1 MRIATS
7 TIYSQQATSID
18 NLETQYQNQGQDL
31 STGKSLNAP
40 SDDPTQ
46 IGLDL
51 NIRTTLKVENQQ
63 TINAQAGTA
72 QLTSADSALA
82 NLTSVLQSARELAT
96 RGASDL
102 LSPSERKDIGGQVD
116 QYLQQAVA
124 IANTQYAGTYVF
136 GGSVQSSTAPVTT
149 AGSPI
154 SSVGFTGN
162 EQSQAPLLFNG
173 QSFSLSPTL
182 QQAFNYDAT
191 NGSPSVFQT
200 LITLRNSLDNGTVTD
215 QSAQAVNQAGQV
227 IFGAGSPAALQTK
240 LGTAGISPFAVVPT
254 PDAGVPPGYSIS
266 INNTDAAGNAHV
278 QAYRFFPAT
287 AVDDSPSLSPN
298 SATPASIVGAINANT
313 ATTGLSATFDTT
325 TQRMSLSSTGG
336 GAFTVTDEPPAGG
349 TTTATSNFTTAFG
362 LTGSA
367 TLPQTISTQLGDI
380 DNALDVTLNARS
392 LVGSRVNALAQI
404 STQVSTDVL
413 DNTSVQSGIED
424 TDIATTT
431 TAFSATQA
439 ALTASYSTTTRLE
452 AKDLFDYL

>member
-7 TIYSQQATSID
+7 TIYSQQAGSID

-40 SDDPTQ
+40 SDNPTQ

-51 NIRTTLKVENQQ
+51 NIRTSIAVENQQ
-63 TINAQAGTA
+63 ATNVQAGTA
-72 QLTSADSALA
+72 QLTSTDSALA
-82 NLTSVLQSARELAT
+82 NLTSVLQSARQLAT

-102 LSPSERKDIGGQVD
+102 LSPQERKDIGGQVD

-124 IANTQYAGTYVF
+124 IANTQYAGSYIF
-136 GGSVQSSTAPVTT
+136 AGSVQSSTAPVTT

-162 EQSQAPLLFNG
+162 EQSAAPLLFNG

-182 QQAFNYDAT
+182 QQAFNFNAT

-200 LITLRNSLDNGTVTD
+200 LITLRDTLDNGTVVD
-215 QSAQAVNQAGQV
+215 QSAQSINQAGQV
-227 IFGAGSPAALQTK
+227 IFGAGSPAAVQTT
-240 LGTAGISPFAVVPT
+240 LATTGTSPFAVLPT
-254 PDAGVPPGYSIS
+254 ADSGVPPGYSIS
-266 INNTDAAGNAHV
+266 INNVDAAGNQHV
-278 QAYRFFPAT
+278 EAYRFFGTT
-287 AVDDSPSLSPN
+287 AVDDATTTAPN
-298 SATPASIVGAINANT
+298 KASPASIVGAINANT
-313 ATTGLSATFDTT
+313 ATTGLSATFDAT
-325 TQRMSLSSTGG
+325 TQRLSLTSSGG
-336 GAFTVTDEPPAGG
+336 GSFSVTDEPPTGS
-349 TTTATSNFTTAFG
+349 TTTSNFTTAFG
-362 LTGSA
+362 LSGSA

-380 DNALDVTLNARS
+380 DHTLDVTLNARS
-392 LVGSRVNALAQI
+392 VVGSRVNALSQI

-413 DNTSVQSGIED
+413 DNTGVQSGIED
-424 TDIATTT
+424 TDIAKTT
-431 TAFSATQA
+431 TAFSATQT